1 MKTRTSLLALTLI
14 ASGTCALAEG
24 PLDSS
29 FSSTGI
35 ASSTAVAS
43 HDTTVMGG
51 APARSAGLSRADVIA
66 EMHEARRAGL
76 LPAGEAIGYPFPL
89 KSAPPVTATMSPE
102 EGATQVLGGPRRDGI
117 TLDGYRFIGGEAGYE
132 RVR

>member
-1 MKTRTSLLALTLI
+1 MKTRTSLLALTLT
-14 ASGTCALAEG
+14 AVGTCALAES

-29 FSSTGI
+29 WSSTG
-35 ASSTAVAS
+35 AAPSTFAAS

-66 EMHEARRAGL
+66 DVHEARRAGML
-76 LPAGEAIGYPFPL
+76 LPAGEAIGYPFPM
-89 KSAPPVTATMSPE
+89 KSAPPVTAAAPQES
-102 EGATQVLGGPRRDGI
+102 GTQVLGGPPRDGI
-117 TLDGYRFIGGEAGYE
+117 TLDGYRFIGGEAGYQ